1 MRINNIE
8 ISNYSAEL
16 IDRQVST
23 QNIDSITSWYAG
35 TNEGNLLRQQNDF
48 KSILLTF
55 LVTETTEDAAYKKIS
70 ALTEELRQCQIEFD
84 DINLLFS
91 CYLDGSVTPVRVQN
105 SVFKVTYLLKN
116 GWAIGDSV
124 TLDFPLTTAQV
135 KKIDV
140 RYAINWGSTINHYT
154 DCFDLETEM
163 LETIANETVY
173 IDKTAIADAVSEAVD
188 WTSLFLLLGVDV
200 NKYKPSRGN
209 TLYGFP
215 WITTTFDRQTA
226 ASVIE
231 NLDNVSILY
240 NRFSIDGEPD
250 IPDAYYPSVVWTTGE
265 TNNYYFDLGVGN
277 GIDYQNLSVVIQG
290 RFFQVKVSGNGSMFS
305 AGEYF
310 RSEYTAPN
318 NVVRLNSINARN
330 FKVTESSTSGSHV
343 SVTTLENIADLPM
356 RTYGFKSSNRGAT
369 ATKGYADVIFNGSTV
384 DRVPVEEG
392 TSAANVS
399 ICFDGDSNAGTYVEY
414 SRVQVY
420 DGDTLIRD
428 CIPIAGNVKNCFL
441 NTYDVGM
448 YDVNT
453 MEYIPWKNVSG
464 TEGSKPSQYMTIPIG
479 SYPTP
484 PAPLVITYSVVVN
497 SGSGSGEYAEGDTV
511 TIVANAAPTGY
522 TWDKWTV
529 VSGGVTLADATASTT
544 SFVMP
549 ANAVEV
555 TATYVQALPEPDL
568 LYYDSDSDI
577 TNETVMG
584 QNAGTWSVDGPEAYD
599 YFYVAYSQPN
609 VTPTNASLYS
619 SSNFKVDSWFIDKWG
634 RRCGKYE
641 VTTGKGRTGQYII
654 WEMNNGTTIRKDFSI
669 KSF

>member
-23 QNIDSITSWYAG
+23 QNIDSITNWYAG

-70 ALTEELRQCQIEFD
+70 ALTEELRKCQIKFD

-116 GWAIGDSV
+116 DWAIGDSV

-135 KKIDV
+135 KKIDI

-173 IDKTAIADAVSEAVD
+173 INKTAIAGAASEALD

-200 NKYKPSRGN
+200 NKHKPSRGN

-231 NLDNVSILY
+231 NLDSVSILY

-250 IPDAYYPSVVWTTGE
+250 IPNAYYPSTVWTTGE

-290 RFFQVKVSGNGSMFS
+290 RFFQVKSNGNGPMFS
-305 AGEYF
+305 AGQYF
-310 RSEYTAPN
+310 RSNFTAPN
-318 NVVRLNSINARN
+318 DVVYLNDLNPRQ
-330 FKVTESSTSGSHV
+330 FKVTQSSTSGSHV
-343 SVTTLENIADLPM
+343 SITTLENIADFPM
-356 RTYGFKSSNRGAT
+356 RTYGFKSSNRGAA
-369 ATKGYADVIFNGSTV
+369 ATKGYADIIFNGSTE

-392 TSAANVS
+392 TSTANVT
-399 ICFDGDSNAGTYVEY
+399 ICYDGNSNAGTYVEY

-464 TEGSKPSQYMTIPIG
+464 TEGSKPSQYMPIPIG

-511 TIVANAAPTGY
+511 TVIANAAPTGY
-522 TWDKWTV
+522 VWDKWTI
-529 VSGGVTLADATASTT
+529 VSGGITLADATASTT

-549 ANAVEV
+549 ANAVEL

-568 LYYDSDSDI
+568 LYYKHESDI
-577 TNETVMG
+577 TDETVMG
-584 QNAGTWSVDGPEAYD
+584 QNAKTWSVDGPYAFD
-599 YFYVAYSQPN
+599 IFYVAYSQPN
-609 VTPTNASLYS
+609 VSPTNSQRYN
-619 SSNFKVDSWFIDKWG
+619 SNYFKVNRWFIDKWG
-634 RRCGKYE
+634 RRCCEYE
-641 VTTGKGRTGQYII
+641 VTTGKSKTGQYII
-654 WEMNNGTTIRKDFSI
+654 WDMNNGTSIRKDFNI
-669 KSF
+669 KG